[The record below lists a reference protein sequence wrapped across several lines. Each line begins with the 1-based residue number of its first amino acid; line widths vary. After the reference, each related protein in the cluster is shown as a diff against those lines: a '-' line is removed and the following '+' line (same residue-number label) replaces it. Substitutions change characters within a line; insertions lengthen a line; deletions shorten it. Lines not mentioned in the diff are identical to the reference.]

1 MTQGHVYRSAGFD
14 RATERRDDAE
24 WIEARLA
31 GDARLVPVWR
41 ERNLVTRSN
50 PPSAVLPPLAGLE
63 GVRAPIF
70 LGVRDGSNEA
80 LFAASLDD
88 GDEPAALARLA
99 LDASRARFAD
109 LRETGGALSPSD
121 ESLLSYARAIL
132 HWQHETRHCA
142 FCGSLVVPRSA
153 GHVQVCTNPACGR
166 SHFPR
171 SDPATIVLVH
181 DGARALLGRKAE
193 WAPRR
198 YSTLAGFVEP
208 GESLEDAVAREV
220 REEAGVEVDDV
231 RYFAS
236 QPWPF
241 PQSLMLGFFARAAT
255 TGVRVGEE
263 LEDARWFTRDE
274 LRVKRE
280 RGELSLPSID
290 TIARR
295 LIDSWMGE

>member
-1 MTQGHVYRSAGFD
+1 MTQERIYRSTGFD
-14 RATERRDDAE
+14 RATERRDDSA
-24 WIEARLA
+24 WIEARCGA
-31 GDARLVPVWR
+31 DALLVPVWR
-41 ERNLVTRSN
+41 ERNLVTRRE
-50 PPSAVLPPLAGLE
+50 PPSALTPFAELDPS
-63 GVRAPIF
+63 RAPIF

-80 LFAASLDD
+80 LFAIDVEAS
-88 GDEPAALARLA
+88 DETEALARVA
-99 LDASRARFAD
+99 VEANAARFAD
-109 LRETGGALSPSD
+109 LREVGGELAPSE
-121 ESLLSYARAIL
+121 ESLLSYARAIV
-132 HWQHETRHCA
+132 HWQRETRNCA
-142 FCGSLVVPRSA
+142 FCGSVTAARSA
-153 GHVQVCTNPACGR
+153 GHVQACTNPECER

-171 SDPATIVLVH
+171 TDPATIVLVH
-181 DGARALLGRKAE
+181 DGDRALLGRKAE

-220 REEAGVEVDDV
+220 REEAGVEVEDV

-241 PQSLMLGFFARAAT
+241 PQSLMLGFLARAAT
-255 TGVRVGEE
+255 TEIRLGEE

-274 LRVKRE
+274 LRLKRE

-295 LIDSWMGE
+295 LIDTWVGE